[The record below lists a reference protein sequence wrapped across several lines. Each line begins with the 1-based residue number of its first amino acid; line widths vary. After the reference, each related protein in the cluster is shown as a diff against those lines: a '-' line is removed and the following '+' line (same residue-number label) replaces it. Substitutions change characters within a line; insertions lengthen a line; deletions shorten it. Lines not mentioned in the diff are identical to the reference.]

1 MRKGQKIVFVLL
13 LVGKSLL
20 VSIIVVKYNIFPHA
34 DKGHSCEKNVLT
46 KPFAHAISEHYRDF
60 EHVYVYRIDCA
71 ALLAML

>member
-20 VSIIVVKYNIFPHA
+20 VSIIVVKYIFPHA